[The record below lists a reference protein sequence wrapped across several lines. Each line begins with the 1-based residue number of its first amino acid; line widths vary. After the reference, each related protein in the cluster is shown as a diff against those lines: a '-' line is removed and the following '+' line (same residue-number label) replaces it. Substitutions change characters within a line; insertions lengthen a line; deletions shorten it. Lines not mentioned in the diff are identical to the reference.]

1 MRKVVDGAVVMIVG
15 VYMDDLLIGGS
26 EEDCESLL
34 ASLNKTFP
42 TNDLGECTWYD
53 GCGIER
59 DVELGTIKLSQ
70 EAYVESLMKWFDV
83 QSISDIPASPGAD
96 LGPKQ
101 DDEPGGDWPVREAI
115 GSLMWLSTM
124 TRPDI
129 TNAVRAVARYAHKPT
144 ERLWQAIMK
153 ILSYLNGTR
162 SLGIT
167 YVRGS
172 GLSLNVYAD
181 ADYASKENDRRSVSG
196 VAVTLGGTAVSH
208 TSKTQRVV
216 SLSTSEAEYIAAGE
230 EVKEAL
236 FVRVVLSFIAPETS
250 GASIKVLEDNQG
262 AKALIENPLS
272 SARSKHI
279 DVRYHFIRDLFR
291 TRKKSVEYVASAEQ
305 HANILTKALSRE
317 NLMYRRKHLM
327 NLAE

>member
-1 MRKVVDGAVVMIVG
+1 
-15 VYMDDLLIGGS
+15 MDDLLIGGS

-34 ASLNKTFP
+34 ASLNKIFP
-42 TNDLGECTWYD
+42 TNDLGEYTWYD

-59 DVELGTIKLSQ
+59 YVELGTIKLSQ
-70 EAYVESLMKWFDV
+70 EAYVESLMKRFDV

-101 DDEPGGDWPVREAI
+101 DDEPGGGWPVREAI

-129 TNAVRAVARYAHKPT
+129 TNAVRAVARYAHEPT

-153 ILSYLNGTR
+153 ILK

-196 VAVTLGGTAVSH
+196 IAVTLGGTVVSH

-216 SLSTSEAEYIAAGE
+216 SLSISEAEYIAAGE
-230 EVKEAL
+230 GVKEAL
-236 FVRVVLSFIAPETS
+236 FVRAVLSFIAP
-250 GASIKVLEDNQG
+250 GASMKVLEANQG
-262 AKALIENPLS
+262 AKALIENPRS

-305 HANILTKALSRE
+305 HADILTKALSRE
-317 NLMYRRKHLM
+317 NLMYHRKHLT